1 MSNNLKDK
9 IAGYQ
14 PSKTVWFWSTAATA
28 AVTMFVGFTWA
39 GWVTGGTATDRAD
52 TAAAGAVAELAADI
66 CVERFLAAEDASL
79 QLAALREESSYR
91 RNGFVEDG
99 GWVTFA
105 GAEKPIK
112 GAGKLCADLLMDAE
126 LPAAELPVVAVP
138 VADAGE
144 AVTPS

>member
-1 MSNNLKDK
+1 MSNNLKEK

-28 AVTMFVGFTWA
+28 AVTMFVGFTWG
-39 GWVTGGTATDRAD
+39 GWVTGGTAVDRAE
-52 TAAAGAVAELAADI
+52 TAAAGAVAALAADI
-66 CVERFLAAEDASL
+66 CVERFLQAGDAQL
-79 QLAALREESSYR
+79 QLTALREESSFR

-105 GAEKPIK
+105 GAEKPVK
-112 GAGKLCADLLMDAE
+112 GAGKLCAERLMDAE
-126 LPAAELPVVAVP
+126 VPAAAIP
-138 VADAGE
+138 VADATE